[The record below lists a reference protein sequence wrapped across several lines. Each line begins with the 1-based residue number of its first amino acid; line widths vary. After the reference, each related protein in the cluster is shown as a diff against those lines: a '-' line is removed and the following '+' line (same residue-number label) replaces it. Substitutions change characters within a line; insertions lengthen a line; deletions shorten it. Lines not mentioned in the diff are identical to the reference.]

1 MNTGWI
7 GGSPNLGA
15 KRISIKFTR
24 LMISSILNGDIE
36 DSEYMVDSIFGLNIP
51 KSIRNIPTDI
61 LDPRMSWSDKNA
73 YDQEAIKLSNLF
85 KENFKQYCDSIIHLE
100 KYGPK

>member
-61 LDPRMSWSDKNA
+61 LDPRMSWSDKSA

-85 KENFKQYCDSIIHLE
+85 KENFKQYGDSIIHLE

>member
-61 LDPRMSWSDKNA
+61 LDPRMSWSDKSA

-85 KENFKQYCDSIIHLE
+85 KENFKQYGDSIIYLE